1 MQSHCGFNLH
11 VPDDFEQLFMG
22 LFLLGSIL
30 KLFCFITDETTRE
43 GKKEIPPNS
52 LTTAPN

>member
-30 KLFCFITDETTRE
+30 KLFCFITDETMRE